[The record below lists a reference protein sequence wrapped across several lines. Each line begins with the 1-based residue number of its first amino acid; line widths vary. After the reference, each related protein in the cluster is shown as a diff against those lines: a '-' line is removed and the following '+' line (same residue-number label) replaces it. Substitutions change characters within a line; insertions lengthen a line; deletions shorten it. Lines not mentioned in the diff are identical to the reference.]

1 MTLFNVINKKNR
13 GNHPAVNLNQTNKT
27 KPYEL

>member
-1 MTLFNVINKKNR
+1 METKKNR